1 MKLASVEIE
10 NFRAIE
16 KLTLALDPRLT
27 VLHGPNAH
35 GKTSVLGAIA
45 AGLGAMTVLFP
56 GATERGLLDTDL
68 RVGGIGR
75 CVRLPH
81 HGRRHFLVCNDHQ
94 RTTGTGIHQRPEGQ
108 GGRNPK

>member
-45 AGLGAMTVLFP
+45 AGLGAIPYLLSGVF
-56 GATERGLLDTDL
+56 ERGFLDTDL
-68 RVGGIGR
+68 RVGASDSACSSTSPR
-75 CVRLPH
+75 
-81 HGRRHFLVCNDHQ
+81 
-94 RTTGTGIHQRPEGQ
+94 
-108 GGRNPK
+108 

>member
-16 KLTLALDPRLT
+16 KLTLEFDPRLT

-45 AGLGAMTVLFP
+45 AGLGAIPDLFS
-56 GATERGLLDTDL
+56 GVFERGFLDSDL
-68 RVGGIGR
+68 RAGR
-75 CVRLPH
+75 AGLAGRPH
-81 HGRRHFLVCNDHQ
+81 HGRRRFLVRDGH
-94 RTTGTGIHQRPEGQ
+94 RGAIGTARIHH
-108 GGRNPK
+108 

>member
-27 VLHGPNAH
+27 VLHGANAH

-45 AGLGAMTVLFP
+45 AGLGAIP
-56 GATERGLLDTDL
+56 
-68 RVGGIGR
+68 
-75 CVRLPH
+75 
-81 HGRRHFLVCNDHQ
+81 
-94 RTTGTGIHQRPEGQ
+94 
-108 GGRNPK
+108 

>member
-27 VLHGPNAH
+27 VLHGANAH

-45 AGLGAMTVLFP
+45 AGLGAIPDLLSGVF
-56 GATERGLLDTDL
+56 ERGFS
-68 RVGGIGR
+68 IPI
-75 CVRLPH
+75 CVWAHWIRASSST
-81 HGRRHFLVCNDHQ
+81 R
-94 RTTGTGIHQRPEGQ
+94 
-108 GGRNPK
+108 